1 MKGRHLSSLLILT
14 AALGIA
20 VFVIYDHRTDS
31 ASEDPLSIYLENEG
45 IEDVDSRAEG
55 ETEEYLERDK
65 EGIQPGMLLKDVP
78 LPLVDG
84 EGEMA
89 ISDFRGHYVILNVW
103 ATWCAPCREE
113 KPDLTRIHRE
123 YYDEGV
129 RVVGLNRTSQ
139 ESDLDNIHRF
149 LEEFDVTYPNLM
161 DEEDEA
167 ARAYQVIGMPLT
179 YVLDP
184 DGRIITRRQGM
195 VNYDMLTGDLETAR
209 EKYEETE

>member
-31 ASEDPLSIYLENEG
+31 AAEDPLAIYLENDG
-45 IEDVDSRAEG
+45 IENADNGAQDTDQYI
-55 ETEEYLERDK
+55 ETDE
-65 EGIQPGMLLKDVP
+65 EGIQPGMLLKDIP
-78 LPLVDG
+78 LPLVDE
-84 EGEMA
+84 EGEMGIA
-89 ISDFRGHYVILNVW
+89 DFRGYYVILNVW

-113 KPDLTRIHRE
+113 KPDLTRIHDE

-139 ESDLDNIHRF
+139 ESDHDNIHKF
-149 LEEFDVTYPNLM
+149 LDEFGVTYPNLM
-161 DEEDEA
+161 DENDEA
-167 ARAYQVIGMPLT
+167 AKAYQVIGMPLT

-195 VNYDMLTGDLETAR
+195 VNYDMLTEDLDTAR
-209 EKYEETE
+209 EIYEQ